1 MNDAKRAIHAW
12 MDVHKGEIRGFLCD
26 LLRIPSVNPWFG
38 GDQELQ
44 REGDAQRFVAE
55 RMRKLGAAVDLFQ
68 PDPAGLAKYR
78 GGPGFYEGRDFT
90 DRPNLAA
97 VLKGTGG
104 GRSLMLAGHIDVVPP
119 GEGWTVD
126 PFGGVVQGG
135 MIYGRGAVDMKGGVA
150 AMAMAM
156 EAVIGSGFAPKGD
169 IVFATVVEEESGGM
183 GSLAFVDRGYRADA
197 GIMTESTGMTV
208 APLCR
213 GILWGRL
220 TVLGRS
226 GHIELPQGDWRTG
239 GAVDAIAKARLF
251 LRHFDQMNQDWALW
265 RTHPLLALPCQI
277 LVAQLEA
284 GEYPTAFANKAVVT
298 FNAQYLPRE
307 RDSKRLGG
315 DVKAIIE
322 EQVAMAARLDPWL
335 RENPPGIEWLV
346 DADCA
351 EVPAD
356 HPFVAVMAGAVADA
370 GLKPRLEGIGFHT
383 DMGWY
388 VNTGTAMVNFGP
400 GDPRIAHQPDECL
413 AEAELVLA
421 AKVVASAIVDWCGVE
436 KTHEPG

>member
-1 MNDAKRAIHAW
+1 MDVIKQKVHAW
-12 MDVHKGEIRGFLCD
+12 LDSHAGEVVGFLRD
-26 LLRIPSVNPWFG
+26 LLKIPSVNPWFG
-38 GDQELQ
+38 GDKSLQ
-44 REGDAQRFVAE
+44 REGDAQRFMAE
-55 RMRKLGAAVDLFQ
+55 RMRRLGAEIDMFE
-68 PDPAGLAKYR
+68 PNPAALAKYK
-78 GGPGFYEGRDFT
+78 GGPGYYENRSFA

-97 VLKGTGG
+97 TVKGTGG

-126 PFGGVVQGG
+126 PFGGLVRDG

-150 AMAMAM
+150 AMTMAL
-156 EAVIGSGFAPKGD
+156 EAVVKSGFKPKGD
-169 IVFATVVEEESGGM
+169 VLVATVVEEESGGM

-220 TVLGRS
+220 TVKGRS
-226 GHIELPQGDWRTG
+226 GHIELPQGDWRSG

-251 LRHFDQMNQDWALW
+251 LRHFDLMNQDWALW
-265 RTHPLLALPCQI
+265 RTHPLMTLPCQI
-277 LVAQLEA
+277 LAAQFEA
-284 GEYPTAFANKAVVT
+284 GEYPTAFANSAVVT

-307 RDSKRLGG
+307 RDDKRLGG
-315 DVKAIIE
+315 NIKRMIE
-322 EQVAMAARLDPWL
+322 EQMAKVAELDPWL
-335 RENPPGIEWLV
+335 KLNPPEIEWLV

-351 EVPAD
+351 EVPSD
-356 HPFVAVMAGAVADA
+356 HPFVGAMTGALSDA
-370 GLKPRLEGIGFHT
+370 GVEPRLEGIGFHT

-400 GDPRIAHQPDECL
+400 GDPRIAHQPDERL
-413 AEAELVLA
+413 AEAELVRA
-421 AKVVASAIVDWCGVE
+421 SKAIASAIIDWCGAE
-436 KTHEPG
+436 